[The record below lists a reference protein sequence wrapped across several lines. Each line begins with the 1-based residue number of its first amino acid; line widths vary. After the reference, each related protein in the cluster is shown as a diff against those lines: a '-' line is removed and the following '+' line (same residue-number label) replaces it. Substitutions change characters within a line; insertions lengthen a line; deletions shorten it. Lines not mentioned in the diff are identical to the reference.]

1 MSETTD
7 DSIRASVEAAFAS
20 MENEPAAAEQAAPEA
35 PTENES
41 DGRLRDERGR
51 FAAKQEESSD
61 TADPA
66 AAAEPSEPAQAAE
79 PTEPQAE
86 KPPAV
91 EAPATWKAADK
102 EMFGKLPPDAQE
114 FVVRRYKEMEADYTH
129 KTQQRAAFIR
139 DYDPVRQ
146 MFEPHQQAMR
156 ERGMSP
162 AGLIKGWFDAE
173 TALMNP
179 QSAPQMVAQIMRGY
193 NVDPATVLQHFGYRP
208 AQQAAQND
216 GTPPEPAA
224 PNGHITLPPEI
235 QQALQSV
242 VQRVDTFEQRQRAAQ
257 EAQMRDAAT
266 RVQSE
271 IQKFASAIGP
281 DGQPLHPYFADV
293 EDTMADL
300 AEIARKK
307 GGDIPALAE
316 LYEQAVYAH
325 PVVRSRY
332 LADQS
337 AAQEAQR
344 KAQERQSAEQARA
357 RAAKAQRAAA
367 PVTGAPGTGHGDHRA
382 VGDLSLREQ
391 LSRAAADAFGR

>member
-20 MENEPAAAEQAAPEA
+20 MEQEPAPAQNEVPAESQDVD
-35 PTENES
+35 EN
-41 DGRLRDERGR
+41 GQPRDERGR
-51 FAAKQEESSD
+51 FAPKQS
-61 TADPA
+61 
-66 AAAEPSEPAQAAE
+66 AEPEAPEPEAPSEPVAQAE
-79 PTEPQAE
+79 DSTDKPVE
-86 KPPAV
+86 KSPAV
-91 EAPATWKAADK
+91 EPPPTWRAADK
-102 EMFGKLPPDAQE
+102 EMFGKLPPEAKE

-139 DYDPVRQ
+139 EFEPVRQ
-146 MFEPHQQAMR
+146 MFEPHQQVMR

-162 AGLIKGWFDAE
+162 ASLIKGWVE
-173 TALMNP
+173 TETSLANP
-179 QSAPQMVAQIMRGY
+179 QSAAATVAQIMKGY
-193 NVDPATVLQHFGYRP
+193 NIDPGAVLQQFGYRP
-208 AQQAAQND
+208 AQQASSD
-216 GTPPEPAA
+216 GTPPEPTAQ
-224 PNGHITLPPEI
+224 NGQIVLPPEV
-235 QQALQSV
+235 QQVLQSV
-242 VQRVDTFEQRQRAAQ
+242 VQKVDSFEQRQRAAQ
-257 EAQMRDAAT
+257 EASMRDAAT

-271 IQKFASAIGP
+271 IQKFASAVGP
-281 DGQPLHPYFADV
+281 DGQPLHPYFAEV

-300 AEIARKK
+300 AELARRK

-332 LADQS
+332 LADQT

-344 KAQERQSAEQARA
+344 QAQERQRAEQARA